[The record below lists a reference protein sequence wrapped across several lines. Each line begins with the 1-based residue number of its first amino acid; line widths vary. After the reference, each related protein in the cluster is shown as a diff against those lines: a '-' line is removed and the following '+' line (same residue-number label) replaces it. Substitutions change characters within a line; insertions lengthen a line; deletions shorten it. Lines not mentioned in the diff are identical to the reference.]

1 MSYNFRPSVEP
12 DVTKATPPRLSDRKV
27 GLAIMP
33 AATTPAAKKDVR
45 LYRAWADQNE
55 WIRAAIN
62 HRKFQVSSAPWDIV
76 PLDDDKAFDPTTQ
89 LDMINLL
96 SHPNPAT
103 DGFRTFIEK
112 VVEDIMVL
120 DAGCVEVV
128 RTMRGIPAQL
138 WNVDGANI
146 RVSQTWMGDP
156 TDPRYFWYPNG
167 HFGAGLMDEDLMY
180 MMQNPSSH
188 RVLGLS
194 PLETLRETIDAEIQ
208 SSKYNKGQVMQAPP
222 QGIIDLGED
231 ATVENVDQFEQYWR
245 AEVAG
250 IKTTAVIG
258 GTKNAKFLNFGRS
271 QRDMQFLQW
280 QSYLIRKI
288 AAVFGISPQDLGI
301 LFDVNRA
308 NSETQSDLSEDRGLR
323 PLISLIEA
331 YINREVIGTFQ
342 RQRAKQMYYHGEI
355 DMPQMRQA
363 IALSYLDARTATRLK
378 LFKDMP
384 DANLTNLR
392 FRFKIPSG
400 RNTAARAAAHKLE
413 LAGIPWDTINRVRD
427 EELLDPVDGG
437 DEIVVM
443 TPMGPVRLSSIIGSD
458 LINNPPTANEQKM
471 IDAMCANAPIILGQL
486 QATNQSAQSSTS
498 VIDEGNV

>member
-1 MSYNFRPSVEP
+1 MPYNFRPTALP
-12 DVTKATPPRLSDRKV
+12 DTTKATPERIADRKV
-27 GLAIMP
+27 GIALLP
-33 AATTPAAKKDVR
+33 VGNVPAAKRDVK

-76 PLDDDKAFDPTTQ
+76 PIDGDLAYDPATQ
-89 LDMINLL
+89 LRMIDLL

-112 VVEDIMVL
+112 DVEDILVL

-128 RTMRGIPAQL
+128 RTYRGIPAQL

-156 TDPRYFWYPNG
+156 ADPRYFWYPNG
-167 HFGAGLMDEDLMY
+167 RFGAAMFDQDLMY
-180 MMQNPSSH
+180 MMQNPSTH

-208 SSKYNKGQVMQAPP
+208 AARYNKGQVMQAPP

-231 ATVENVDQFEQYWR
+231 ATIENVDQFERYWR
-245 AEVAG
+245 AEITG
-250 IKTTAVIG
+250 RMPTAIIG
-258 GTKNAKFLNFGRS
+258 GTKNAKFHNFGRS

-308 NSETQSDLSEDRGLR
+308 NAETQADLSEDRGLR
-323 PLISLIEA
+323 PLISLIES

-342 RQRAKQMYYHGEI
+342 RQRAKQMYWSGETNSET
-355 DMPQMRQA
+355 MARA
-363 IALSYLDARTATRLK
+363 IMLSYLDTRTETRLK
-378 LFKDMP
+378 LFKQMP
-384 DANLTNLR
+384 EANLTNLR

-400 RNTAARAAAHKLE
+400 RSTAARAATHKLE
-413 LAGIPWDTINRVRD
+413 LGGLPWTTINRVRD
-427 EELLDPVDGG
+427 EELEDPVEGG
-437 DEIVVM
+437 DEIIVM
-443 TPMGPVRLSSIIGSD
+443 TPMGPVRLSTISGVTPPNPIEEAFIQYALKEPKIIIGKQ
-458 LINNPPTANEQKM
+458 T
-471 IDAMCANAPIILGQL
+471 
-486 QATNQSAQSSTS
+486 QSAQGSTILAAES
-498 VIDEGNV
+498 